1 MRDEPSTQSAPLR
14 VVIIDDQP
22 AIRLALRDLL
32 SGESDITVVAEA
44 QDGEEGLKVVHTE
57 QPDAVLLDLEMPRLD
72 GFAFLRL
79 QMAKKPVPVVVVSSH
94 ATRES
99 VFRALELGAMEFVA
113 KPLRIAGSADLG
125 PIREDLLRK
134 LRLVRFLSMQSLSER
149 MTAQRKHREGGPIR
163 SRSSEDLLSTLRTTG
178 GSQSLVPKCL
188 VCIGASTGG
197 PPAILSILQSLHP
210 QLPVSVLVT
219 QHMPEKFTAAFV
231 ERLKRTTPWPVR
243 EADAELPVA
252 PGEVVV
258 ASASYSL
265 CVYRDGPLLRLHPPS
280 IEERRSKGYVPSIDR
295 MMEAAATAMGP
306 QVIGV
311 ILTGMSG
318 DGIDG
323 ILAIRRGGGRVLAE
337 EPQSAVV
344 ASMPEEAIRSGAVQ
358 EIAPLRKIPD
368 VLTRWVLS
376 PGPLRPLM
384 LK

>member
-1 MRDEPSTQSAPLR
+1 MRDEPSANPAPLR
-14 VVIIDDQP
+14 VVIIDDQA
-22 AIRLALRDLL
+22 AIRQALRTLL
-32 SGESDITVVAEA
+32 QGEPDIQVVAEA

-125 PIREDLLRK
+125 PIRDDLLRK
-134 LRLVRFLSMQSLSER
+134 LRLVRFLSMQSLSDR
-149 MTAQRKHREGGPIR
+149 MSAQRRGGPVR
-163 SRSSEDLLSTLRTTG
+163 SRSSEDLLSNLRV
-178 GSQSLVPKCL
+178 GSGQSLVPKAL
-188 VCIGASTGG
+188 ICIGASTGG
-197 PPAILSILQSLHP
+197 PPAILSILQSLHT

-231 ERLKRTTPWPVR
+231 ERLRRTTSWPVR

-265 CVYRDGPLLRLHPPS
+265 CVYRDGPLLRLLPPS
-280 IEERRSKGYVPSIDR
+280 IDERRSKGYVPSIDR
-295 MMEAAATAMGP
+295 MMEAAAQAMGP

-323 ILAIRRGGGRVLAE
+323 ILAVRRAGGRVLAE
-337 EPQSAVV
+337 EPSSAVV
-344 ASMPEEAIRSGAVQ
+344 ASMPEEAIRSGAVH
-358 EIAPLRKIPD
+358 EIAPLRRIPD
-368 VLTRWVLS
+368 VLTRWVLA
-376 PGPLRPLM
+376 PPPPRGTPTKAL
-384 LK
+384 